1 MICLKISHTF
11 SSNPPFLPATCI
23 YVFVSSFDWFI
34 TLYSVVASF
43 AQSGNNFDF
52 VFFFFYFDTQLKTG
66 LLSLVITLFQIY
78 FAIFIDMLPL
88 DIEPV
93 SIHCENLKKIAVAY
107 FLAVCSSVEIIYI
120 YNVGVVNFTMQE
132 KNKTH

>member
-1 MICLKISHTF
+1 M
-11 SSNPPFLPATCI
+11 
-23 YVFVSSFDWFI
+23 
-34 TLYSVVASF
+34 
-43 AQSGNNFDF
+43 
-52 VFFFFYFDTQLKTG
+52 KTD

-93 SIHCENLKKIAVAY
+93 SIHCENLRKLPLAY

-120 YNVGVVNFTMQE
+120 YNVGIVNFIVQE
-132 KNKTH
+132 KKK